1 MTPNPSLYCV
11 SVSNSVD
18 CTVHLVLRSK
28 SAGEKVDKRDICIS
42 VSKKWCKLVNEWM
55 I

>member
-28 SAGEKVDKRDICIS
+28 SAGEKEDEMRYLYLCF
-42 VSKKWCKLVNEWM
+42 KKVV
-55 I
+55 